1 MIKQLKTNKKMKWFL
16 FILIFVSY
24 IDIDAQTNGYIVGNS
39 WTVYKTTNSGVN
51 LSFFGGGGTTFGT
64 NTLND
69 IYLTA
74 ITTSISYF
82 SIENI
87 LSIYPNPVQSVIN
100 VKADSKLI
108 GDVYAIYDNTGRVV
122 LTGKINLQNT
132 IIELG
137 NLSAGI

>member
-1 MIKQLKTNKKMKWFL
+1 M
-16 FILIFVSY
+16 
-24 IDIDAQTNGYIVGNS
+24 
-39 WTVYKTTNSGVN
+39 
-51 LSFFGGGGTTFGT
+51 
-64 NTLND
+64 
-69 IYLTA
+69 
-74 ITTSISYF
+74 
-82 SIENI
+82 
-87 LSIYPNPVQSVIN
+87 QSVIN